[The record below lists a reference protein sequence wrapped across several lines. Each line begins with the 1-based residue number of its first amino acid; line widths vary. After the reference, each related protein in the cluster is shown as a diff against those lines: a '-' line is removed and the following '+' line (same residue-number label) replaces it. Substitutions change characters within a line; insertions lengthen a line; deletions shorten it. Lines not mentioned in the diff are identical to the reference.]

1 MTKKAKT
8 WIIIGSIVGG
18 LALTFGAVV
27 IYFNSPLSRFGIKG
41 GELIKINAKKIGKT
55 AFQKEKKVKIK
66 DHEFT
71 YYNVKSDSEGNWILV
86 DNTSYIINKDIV
98 FGFRFK
104 NNGGLVKITS
114 YENSMEPRSMG
125 EFYENPSYTS
135 YSVHAGFKIM
145 VDESVDIS
153 EYPDGF
159 NLGIFEHWC

>member
-1 MTKKAKT
+1 M
-8 WIIIGSIVGG
+8 
-18 LALTFGAVV
+18 LL
-27 IYFNSPLSRFGIKG
+27 
-41 GELIKINAKKIGKT
+41 LI
-55 AFQKEKKVKIK
+55 QQKKVKIK

-125 EFYENPSYTS
+125 EFYEDPSYTS

-145 VDESVDIS
+145 VDESVDMS
-153 EYPDGF
+153 DHPDGF

>member
-27 IYFNSPLSRFGIKG
+27 IYFNSPLSPFGRNGVMIKM
-41 GELIKINAKKIGKT
+41 NAKKIGKT

-71 YYNVKSDSEGNWILV
+71 YYNVRSDSEGNWILV

-145 VDESVDIS
+145 VDEAVDIS

>member
-18 LALTFGAVV
+18 LALAFGAVV
-27 IYFNSPLSRFGIKG
+27 IYFNSPLAPFARG
-41 GELIKINAKKIGKT
+41 GELIKINGKKIGKT

-98 FGFRFK
+98 FGFRFR

>member
-27 IYFNSPLSRFGIKG
+27 IYFNSPLAPFARG
-41 GELIKINAKKIGKT
+41 GELIKMNAKKIGKT

-71 YYNVKSDSEGNWILV
+71 YYNVRSDSEGNWILV

-98 FGFRFK
+98 FGFRFR

-125 EFYENPSYTS
+125 EYYENPSYTS

-153 EYPDGF
+153 DHPDGF

>member
-18 LALTFGAVV
+18 LALTIGAVV
-27 IYFNSPLSRFGIKG
+27 IYFNSPLAPFARG
-41 GELIKINAKKIGKT
+41 GELIKMNAKKIGKT
-55 AFQKEKKVKIK
+55 AFQEEKKVKIK

-125 EFYENPSYTS
+125 EYYENPSYTS
-135 YSVHAGFKIM
+135 YSVHAGFKIT
-145 VDESVDIS
+145 VDEAVDIS

>member
-18 LALTFGAVV
+18 LALAFGAVV
-27 IYFNSPLSRFGIKG
+27 IYFNSPLAPFARG

-114 YENSMEPRSMG
+114 YENSMEPKSMG

-135 YSVHAGFKIM
+135 YSVHAGFKIT
-145 VDESVDIS
+145 VDESVDMS

>member
-18 LALTFGAVV
+18 LALAFGAVV
-27 IYFNSPLSRFGIKG
+27 IYFNSPLAPFARG
-41 GELIKINAKKIGKT
+41 GELIKMNAKKIGKT
-55 AFQKEKKVKIK
+55 AFQEEKKVKIK

-71 YYNVKSDSEGNWILV
+71 YYNVRSDSEGNWILV

-125 EFYENPSYTS
+125 EFYEDPSYTS

-145 VDESVDIS
+145 VDESVNMS
-153 EYPDGF
+153 EHPDGF